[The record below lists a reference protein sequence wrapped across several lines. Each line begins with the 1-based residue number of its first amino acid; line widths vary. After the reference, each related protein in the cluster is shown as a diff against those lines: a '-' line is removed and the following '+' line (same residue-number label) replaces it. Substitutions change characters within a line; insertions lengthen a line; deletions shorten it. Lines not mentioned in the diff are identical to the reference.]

1 MLLKKKKIFSPKQ
14 KRHQIASSEEKR
26 ENKRQRS
33 YRQLKVENKWKI
45 GCASQ
50 LPVAYFKVFSESL
63 FFLQH
68 RLLLLLFNELKLPQ
82 LQCNSSQSQT
92 VKRRKGSDL
101 LVLHYHQHHP
111 QHSTPLPAEIP
122 TTTLSFLLSPH
133 PPPPPSQLSPLHPPP
148 PPPASS
154 PGRWILQYRLQDPG
168 LFGALLYAEQHGSGG
183 GTLEAAVKRR
193 LLLLLL

>member
-1 MLLKKKKIFSPKQ
+1 M
-14 KRHQIASSEEKR
+14 
-26 ENKRQRS
+26 
-33 YRQLKVENKWKI
+33 
-45 GCASQ
+45 
-50 LPVAYFKVFSESL
+50 PVAYFKVFSESL

-68 RLLLLLFNELKLPQ
+68 RLLLLFNELKLPQ

-133 PPPPPSQLSPLHPPP
+133 PLPHNSPPSTP
-148 PPPASS
+148 
-154 PGRWILQYRLQDPG
+154 RLLP
-168 LFGALLYAEQHGSGG
+168 
-183 GTLEAAVKRR
+183 GTLNFTVPSAGSRFVRRTPLCRATRLRWRNAGGSCQAQAAAPAALVEPRCR
-193 LLLLLL
+193 TD